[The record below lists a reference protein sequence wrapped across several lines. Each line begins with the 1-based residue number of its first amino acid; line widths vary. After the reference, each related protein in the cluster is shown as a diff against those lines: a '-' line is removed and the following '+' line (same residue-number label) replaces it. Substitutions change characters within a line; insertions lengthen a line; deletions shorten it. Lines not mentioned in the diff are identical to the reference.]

1 MAETIHFGEKF
12 RTALA
17 KYFASRSVTEHAFNH
32 NIDAEF
38 SGSDTVHILEIA
50 TNAAIKMAAMQIFLF
65 FTVAA
70 MLPNVPTALWVCPL
84 GKL

>member
-17 KYFASRSVTEHAFNH
+17 KYFAAQSVTDHAFNH

-38 SGSDTVHILEIA
+38 SDFCIA
-50 TNAAIKMAAMQIFLF
+50 HKNLK
-65 FTVAA
+65 
-70 MLPNVPTALWVCPL
+70 
-84 GKL
+84 